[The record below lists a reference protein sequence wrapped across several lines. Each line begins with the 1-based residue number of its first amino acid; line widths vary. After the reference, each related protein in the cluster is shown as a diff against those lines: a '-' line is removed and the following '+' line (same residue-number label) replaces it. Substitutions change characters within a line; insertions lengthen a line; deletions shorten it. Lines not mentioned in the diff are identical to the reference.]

1 VSEPESSPPERAEEL
16 AQRGRPRVLA
26 ALTNGVAYLV
36 QRRVG
41 QGRVLLVSG
50 GFSTN
55 WSSIALT
62 NTMLVFDRIFR
73 DMLRQTF
80 PQRNMS
86 TDGQL
91 LLPITAAERAGRMV
105 LVGPDRETPLA
116 VDALGPD
123 RYGITVRNVVHR
135 GSYRV
140 VGLGNHDP
148 GHTGRETK
156 LWEVPLAV
164 NGPAD
169 ESRLAGARR
178 ADPRPGD
185 SPEANVLATQS
196 QAEGAALGGVAGQD
210 AWKWLMLLA
219 LGCLLAEI
227 LLLAL
232 PHLKKGAAA

>member
-1 VSEPESSPPERAEEL
+1 
-16 AQRGRPRVLA
+16 
-26 ALTNGVAYLV
+26 
-36 QRRVG
+36 
-41 QGRVLLVSG
+41 
-50 GFSTN
+50 
-55 WSSIALT
+55 
-62 NTMLVFDRIFR
+62 MLVFDRIFR

-80 PQRNMS
+80 PQRNLS

-91 LLPITAAERAGRMV
+91 LLPITAAERAGRIV
-105 LVGPDRETPLA
+105 LLGDGRETPLA

-169 ESRLAGARR
+169 ESRLVGTQRP
-178 ADPRPGD
+178 DPRPGD
-185 SPEANVLATQS
+185 PAEANLLAMQS
-196 QAEGAALGGVAGQD
+196 QAEGAMLGGVAGQD
-210 AWKWLMLLA
+210 AWKWLMSLA
-219 LGCLLAEI
+219 LGCLLVEI

-232 PHLKKGAAA
+232 PHLKKGAAG